1 MNPPG
6 KKNTTSDNQILL
18 PGLLEPRRE
27 LERSS
32 AKNGRISHL
41 AILDDLQNSEPG
53 SRGLVEI
60 YKCEVLP
67 IKTRTLR
74 LLGKKSAAAT
84 NRTLLGFEVQASYKR
99 IHCPDLVTARYL
111 KLFTELGCSSIRLPY
126 NPAVTERL
134 IPELES
140 SLNRLEKGVRERFPD
155 DRRMQLYVTRKLY
168 QHIRNRLRST

>member
-6 KKNTTSDNQILL
+6 KKNHDNQIPL
-18 PGLLEPRRE
+18 PGLVEPGRE

-32 AKNGRISHL
+32 AGNGRISHL
-41 AILDDLQNSEPG
+41 AILEALQNPEPG
-53 SRGLVEI
+53 SRGVVEI
-60 YKCEVLP
+60 YRREVLP

-74 LLGKKSAAAT
+74 LLGKKSTAVT
-84 NRTLLGFEVQASYKR
+84 NRTLLGFEVQAAFKR

-126 NPAVTERL
+126 NPAVTARL

-140 SLNRLEKGVRERFPD
+140 SVKRLEAGVRERFPD
-155 DRRMQLYVTRKLY
+155 DRKTQLYVTRKLY
-168 QHIRNRLRST
+168 EHIRNRLRAT